1 MQFHPES
8 PDLDNGNLSRLRF
21 ITDVKKHLIYKAA
34 SKNREIYAERYAQPR
49 DSQLST
55 EDQALRR
62 EEIRE
67 QMEGEPYF
75 QAWSASM
82 RASQDLLW
90 TYVGDVVDSDKE
102 RMAERFKA
110 RAATALGSVKTNDQI
125 EIPEYLAGHDTHR
138 MPGSY
143 FGQEGDNDLYAGA
156 VYDLGGAMY
165 QLGIG
170 NSSGALLNDSR
181 GRTLVSHLRQ
191 YYPAFTPTRILDMGC
206 SAGHNTIPLC
216 IAFPE
221 AEVHAIDIGAGM
233 VRYAHLRAE
242 GLGAKVHFSQQNM
255 ENTDFADDSF
265 DLVVSQIVFH
275 ETSPEATKRIIAES
289 VRILKPGGVLV
300 HLEVPLRYEYF
311 DVFDQFFR
319 SWEQYY
325 NAEANIVG
333 AAVEDFGKDFQD
345 LGIKKILIGFQ
356 PIPPAGSDAA
366 ATMSNA
372 PIAGHGTWY
381 IASGV
386 KEG

>member
-8 PDLDNGNLSRLRF
+8 PDLQDTHLSRLRF
-21 ITDVKKHLIYKAA
+21 VTDLKKHLIYKAA
-34 SKNREIYAERYAQPR
+34 AKNREIYEERYAKPR
-49 DSQLST
+49 DNQLSP
-55 EDQALRR
+55 EDQAKRR
-62 EEIRE
+62 EEIRG
-67 QMEGEPYF
+67 QMEEEPYF
-75 QAWSASM
+75 QAWSSAM
-82 RASQDLLW
+82 RATQDLLW
-90 TYVGDVVDSDKE
+90 GYVGNVVDADKE
-102 RMAERFKA
+102 RMGERFNA
-110 RAATALGSVKTNDQI
+110 RTASALGSVETNDKI

-143 FGQEGDNDLYAGA
+143 FGQEGENDLYAGA

-191 YYPAFTPTRILDMGC
+191 YYPSFTPTSILDMGC

-216 IAFPE
+216 IAFPD
-221 AEVHAIDIGAGM
+221 ADVHAIDIGAGM

-242 GLGAKVHFSQQNM
+242 GLGAKVHFSQQNI
-255 ENTDFADDSF
+255 EKTDFPDNNF

-289 VRILKPGGVLV
+289 YRILKPGGVVV
-300 HLEVPLRYEYF
+300 HLEVPLRYEHF

-325 NAEANIVG
+325 NAEANITG
-333 AAVEDFGKDFQD
+333 AAVEDFGQDFQD
-345 LGIKKILIGFQ
+345 VGFKKTLIGFQ

-366 ATMSNA
+366 ATMSTA

-386 KEG
+386 K